1 MAAAVAKTHDPGLIK
16 FLALAIPEWLPVENR
31 LQRGDRTAGRG
42 GHCKLC
48 RSGAGDVRLAE
59 TVRHLFVCECPG
71 MRLALG
77 RLVADGCTALVGA
90 GVRVRGPCVQ
100 PPVDVGWGAPAS
112 RTGRPRWIPVCSTPA
127 ISSGWRCWSGTSGMC
142 LSTSGETRLA
152 QSWVYC
158 LDA

>member
-16 FLALAIPEWLPVENR
+16 FLTLAIPEWLPVENR

-77 RLVADGCTALVGA
+77 RLVADGCTALVNA

-100 PPVDVGWGAPAS
+100 PPVDVAHGSAS
-112 RTGRPRWIPVCSTPA
+112 LDPGVVRPPPS
-127 ISSGWRCWSGTSGMC
+127 
-142 LSTSGETRLA
+142 L
-152 QSWVYC
+152 
-158 LDA
+158 LDGGVGPERVGCA